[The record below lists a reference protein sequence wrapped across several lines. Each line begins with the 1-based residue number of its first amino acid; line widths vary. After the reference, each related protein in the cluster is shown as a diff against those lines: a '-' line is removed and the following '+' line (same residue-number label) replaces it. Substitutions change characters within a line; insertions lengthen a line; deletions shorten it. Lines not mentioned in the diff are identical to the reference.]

1 MSAWLDQFNYTACA
15 CDRAADDGCR
25 VACGR
30 DNFDTKRRRP
40 PRTGRDDGPAVDPN
54 GPNSDRT
61 DAACACDRAA
71 DDSCNLRPI
80 VVDGLI
86 DAVSTGE
93 YNELRV
99 GLWLL
104 FVGTPRF
111 EQEPEGLDGVDSVFN
126 QDHVARSPLASE
138 TKISK

>member
-1 MSAWLDQFNYTACA
+1 MVVGDSDEESRILANASP
-15 CDRAADDGCR
+15 RRPVR

-86 DAVSTGE
+86 DAVTTGE

-104 FVGTPRF
+104 FGHYWRARQRF
-111 EQEPEGLDGVDSVFN
+111 PSDN
-126 QDHVARSPLASE
+126 RSSR
-138 TKISK
+138 